1 MQNKTKHKLSAAQ
14 ICGWIIWWLVTIV
27 IIGVIIILFTR
38 SADGAGAST
47 TFQYKLIDIFFSL
60 LYVTQQIIAFFAIKL
75 LHKNDGYLWPIVLIV
90 LAFLGSF
97 LYIVPGIWGLIVNH
111 PQKR

>member
-47 TFQYKLIDIFFSL
+47 TFQYKLIEFF
-60 LYVTQQIIAFFAIKL
+60 FFAIR
-75 LHKNDGYLWPIVLIV
+75 
-90 LAFLGSF
+90 
-97 LYIVPGIWGLIVNH
+97 H
-111 PQKR
+111 PANYCLFCH